1 MVSRRSLI
9 AAIST
14 TGAVGV
20 TGCLSD
26 DSNEVTSED
35 LDPIVVIGSPV
46 NVDGETYEVTVNGAP
61 NRAEYVDIEHA
72 GEHVYTL
79 REELQDPVTVVERAE
94 KGELTRAIAVEGD
107 TKEIIEERE
116 VA

>member
-1 MVSRRSLI
+1 MVSRRFLI
-9 AAIST
+9 TAIGT
-14 TGAVGV
+14 AGALGV
-20 TGCLSD
+20 SGCLSN
-26 DSNEVTSED
+26 DSDEVTSDD

-46 NVDGETYEVTVNGAP
+46 NADGETYTVTVNGAP
-61 NRAEYVDIEHA
+61 NRAEYVDIEHT

-79 REELQDPVTVVERAE
+79 REDLADPVTVVERAE

-107 TKEIIEERE
+107 TREIIEERE